1 MTCILQHAVVC
12 WVTTVKQQYD
22 AYDAD
27 KINRVFLT
35 LQSCLIEVMKI
46 GGGNG
51 GDDGLV
57 LLAIVGFRSSACHGS
72 SGMEPLLAGSL
83 YGLGAIT
90 PR

>member
-1 MTCILQHAVVC
+1 
-12 WVTTVKQQYD
+12 
-22 AYDAD
+22 
-27 KINRVFLT
+27 
-35 LQSCLIEVMKI
+35 VMKI